1 MFVFR
6 NATDTTPTAQ
16 LLICTGIAN
25 FGFGS
30 SGNNSTG
37 AEVNFAIPNLTV
49 ADGQVLETTAMAA
62 FSNLGN
68 AFLQSTPLPS
78 ALSWSVDSV
87 QASQNGSQ
95 VVVDASITIFGS
107 FTNIFGLAYHVT
119 VLLRITPCARPYTTP
134 SRAPIPT
141 RRAAIKAAPTMA
153 SQARRW

>member
-1 MFVFR
+1 MSLITPTIIEPKTSQMFVFR

-25 FGFGS
+25 FSILS

-49 ADGQVLETTAMAA
+49 ADGQVLETTAMVA

-68 AFLQSTPLPS
+68 TFLQSTPPTNELT
-78 ALSWSVDSV
+78 WSIDSV

-95 VVVDASITIFGS
+95 VVVDASITVNGS
-107 FTNIFGLAYHVT
+107 DTYIAGLAYHVT
-119 VLLRITPCARPYTTP
+119 VLLRTTP
-134 SRAPIPT
+134 
-141 RRAAIKAAPTMA
+141 
-153 SQARRW
+153 